1 MISSAH
7 SKLFNDLDIQFN
19 PRLDYVGYYAA
30 TSGLVSEPKDLTRD
44 LVNFWFVTEGNGSVR
59 VDGQWLDFST
69 YDLITIKPGQNY
81 NQEKAGKENPFKVYF
96 VQFNPFHDKE
106 LAIQKQFDTLWP
118 PSISLRYYPEAKDI
132 FMECFD
138 VFNTQNTSNLLIEK
152 SILYRMMHMAMDAYQ
167 NQPQEHATT
176 GYDKFIQAK
185 DYIDH
190 RYTQSLTLEH
200 IAEVTDLSS
209 SYLSAL
215 FAKFVKTSPINYQ
228 IAVKLKK
235 SRLLLAKG
243 VSVTKVSDEVGFN
256 SLHHFSRIFK
266 KQFGIPPSQFAI
278 QRRRK

>member
-1 MISSAH
+1 MIDSAH
-7 SKLFNDLDIQFN
+7 AKLFNDLDEQFN

-44 LVNFWFVTEGNGSVR
+44 LVNFWFVTEGNGSVK

-81 NQEKAGKENPFKVYF
+81 CQEKAGKKNPFKVYF
-96 VQFNPFHDKE
+96 VQFYPFHEYQLPVQE
-106 LAIQKQFDTLWP
+106 LFDTHWP
-118 PSISLRYYPEAKDI
+118 SSISLRYYPEAKDI
-132 FMECFD
+132 FMECFEI
-138 VFNTQNTSNLLIEK
+138 FNTRNRSNSLIEK
-152 SILYRMMHMAMDAYQ
+152 SILFRIMYMAMDAYQ
-167 NQPQEHATT
+167 NLPQEHAST

-190 RYTQSLTLEH
+190 HYTQPLTLEH
-200 IAEVTDLSS
+200 VAEVADLSS
-209 SYLSAL
+209 SYLSSL
-215 FAKFVKTSPINYQ
+215 FTKFLKTSPINYQ
-228 IAVKLKK
+228 IEVKLKK

-243 VSVTKVSDEVGFN
+243 VSVTKVSDEIGFN
-256 SLHHFSRIFK
+256 SLHHFSRVFK